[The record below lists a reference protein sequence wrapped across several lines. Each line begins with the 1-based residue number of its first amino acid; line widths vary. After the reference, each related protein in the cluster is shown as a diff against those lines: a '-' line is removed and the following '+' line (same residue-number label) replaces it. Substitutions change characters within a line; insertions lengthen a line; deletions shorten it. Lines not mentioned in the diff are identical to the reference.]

1 MTAYTIPED
10 ITHETTASDGSAVVV
25 TFSKGEVVP
34 ADAREEALLA
44 SLAAAGIATPVMAKA
59 TTKQS
64 KTAPS
69 ESKE

>member
-10 ITHETTASDGSAVVV
+10 ITYEIAASDGSPVVV
-25 TFSKGEVVP
+25 TFSKGEVIP
-34 ADAREEALLA
+34 ADEHEETLFA
-44 SLAAAGIATPVMAKA
+44 SLAVVGLATVAAKA